1 MDFAAIR
8 NAAEAYKPAM
18 VKFLRD
24 MIAIPSESCEEE
36 GVVKRIAEELKA
48 LGYDKVEF
56 DKLGNV
62 IGWMGEGDKII
73 AIDSHIDTVGIGN
86 IENWEADPY
95 KGYETD
101 DIIYGR
107 GGSDQEG
114 GMAAAAYGV
123 KIMKDLDLLPKGY
136 KMMVVVVL
144 YFSKLWPFKKP
155 KKGEGFVGLF
165 KMETVMLWLKVV
177 VAILPSAIVGIP
189 FDDWM
194 DAHLHNAPVV
204 AAMLVI
210 YGVAFILVEKNQ
222 RARRARIQSVELIDM
237 RMALMIGLFQVLSLV
252 PGTSRSGATILGGI
266 LMGCSRAA
274 ASEFSFFLAVPT
286 MAGASLLKVLKFG
299 LSFTSE
305 ELLILGIGC
314 VSAFV
319 VSIIAIKTF
328 IGYIKQHSFTAFG
341 WYRIILGALVAV
353 YFLLK

>member
-1 MDFAAIR
+1 M
-8 NAAEAYKPAM
+8 N
-18 VKFLRD
+18 LLL
-24 MIAIPSESCEEE
+24 ES
-36 GVVKRIAEELKA
+36 LKA
-48 LGYDKVEF
+48 LLFGIVEGVTEWLPISSTGHMILLDEF
-56 DKLGNV
+56 IQLQMTDAFKSMFEVVIQLG
-62 IGWMGEGDKII
+62 
-73 AIDSHIDTVGIGN
+73 AIL
-86 IENWEADPY
+86 A
-95 KGYETD
+95 
-101 DIIYGR
+101 
-107 GGSDQEG
+107 
-114 GMAAAAYGV
+114 
-123 KIMKDLDLLPKGY
+123 
-136 KMMVVVVL
+136 VVVL

-155 KKGEGFVGLF
+155 EKGEGFVGLF
-165 KMETVMLWLKVV
+165 KMETIMLWLKVV

-210 YGVAFILVEKNQ
+210 YGVAFILVEKKQ

-286 MAGASLLKVLKFG
+286 MAGASLIKVLKFG

-319 VSIIAIKTF
+319 VSIVAIKTF

-341 WYRIILGALVAV
+341 WYRIILGALVAA